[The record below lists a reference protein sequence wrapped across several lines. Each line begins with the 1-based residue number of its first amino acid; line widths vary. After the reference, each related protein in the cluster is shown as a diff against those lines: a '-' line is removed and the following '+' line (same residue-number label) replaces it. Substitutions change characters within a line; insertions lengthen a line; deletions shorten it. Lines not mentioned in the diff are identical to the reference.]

1 MGLEMD
7 FSKLQPRD
15 VLDLAIYVEE
25 EAEGHY
31 EQMAGWMDSRGVS
44 AIAEFFRAM
53 AKREARHRAQLSER
67 REAMFGSDAPR
78 YSSTLAWEVEA
89 PDYEALGTT
98 PTVREALELALG
110 AETRARDYYQH
121 ALEYVSEP
129 QLVELFE
136 GLRQA
141 EVQHQELL
149 KAELARLDG

>member
-7 FSKLQPRD
+7 FSKLEPRD

-31 EQMAGWMDSRGVS
+31 EQMAGWMDAKGVTDT
-44 AIAEFFRAM
+44 ADFFRAM
-53 AKREARHRAQLSER
+53 ARREARHRAQLSER
-67 REAMFGSDAPR
+67 RLAMFGDGEPHYR
-78 YSSTLAWEVEA
+78 STIAWEVEA
-89 PDYEALGTT
+89 PDYDALGTT

-121 ALEYVSEP
+121 ALEYVDEP

-136 GLRQA
+136 ALRQA

-149 KAELARLDG
+149 KAEIARLDG